1 MDALKEKHATKYLV
15 EQLNAWA
22 HMMQMRKHVSTEVP
36 PALPYFGKAPS
47 SKEAGTQ
54 PVQPSSP
61 QPVAL
66 SPGKRVTLWSEC
78 IDQLGKVILA
88 FGERS
93 DHPK

>member
-1 MDALKEKHATKYLV
+1 
-15 EQLNAWA
+15 
-22 HMMQMRKHVSTEVP
+22 MRKHVST
-36 PALPYFGKAPS
+36 ALPYFGKAPG

-66 SPGKRVTLWSEC
+66 SLVKHITLRSGC
-78 IDQLGKVILA
+78 IDQLGKWYSLLEK
-88 FGERS
+88 GR

>member
-1 MDALKEKHATKYLV
+1 MG
-15 EQLNAWA
+15 
-22 HMMQMRKHVSTEVP
+22 KHVSTEVP

-66 SPGKRVTLWSEC
+66 SLGELITLRSEC
-78 IDQLGKVILA
+78 IDRVGKWYSLLEKAVITQ
-88 FGERS
+88 S
-93 DHPK
+93 KYD